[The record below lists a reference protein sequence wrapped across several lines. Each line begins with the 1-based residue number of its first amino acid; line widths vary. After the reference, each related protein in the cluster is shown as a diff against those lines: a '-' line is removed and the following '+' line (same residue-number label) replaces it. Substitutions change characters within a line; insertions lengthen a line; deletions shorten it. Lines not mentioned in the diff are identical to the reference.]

1 MLTQC
6 ASPLAMAQAIDTRDR
21 QSARDWQQAE
31 QTQAEAQGHKASAGQ
46 AAIARTWME

>member
-1 MLTQC
+1 MRQPAGNGSGNRHSRQTG
-6 ASPLAMAQAIDTRDR
+6 R